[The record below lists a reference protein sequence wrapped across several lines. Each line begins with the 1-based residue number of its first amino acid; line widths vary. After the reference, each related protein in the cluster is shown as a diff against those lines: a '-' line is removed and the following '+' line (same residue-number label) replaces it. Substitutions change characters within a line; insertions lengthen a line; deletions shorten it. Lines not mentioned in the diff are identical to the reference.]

1 MKKKYGISLV
11 ITLMMSL
18 MLLLPQ
24 MTVFAEDDAIT
35 EPDGTPIFELYGNQT
50 YPVTAGEVSSIE
62 VQIQNVSEVFARYM
76 NTMLSDDQ
84 GIVQFKSDSIVE
96 SFGCSRRGILKVPYK
111 VFVPAYVES
120 GRYPLSVQLT
130 HTNRDGMV
138 SSQNFTIYLDV
149 TNGTDGSGIKITDYT
164 ISKSEIA
171 TGDIFD
177 VAVTLK
183 NNCGVDVNN
192 VTFALEGMD
201 GMKFAVNNGLAN
213 QSFSIKK
220 DETKTITFQL
230 VACKG
235 ISSIREVINTTL
247 TYRLDPGNKETE
259 KQQEESIT
267 IPCKVSAIND
277 PDAQTFAP
285 NIIIDKYDFG
295 GEYVVAG
302 KTFPL
307 SMTIRNTNSS
317 TGIKNL
323 KVTVIGAAGAG
334 DNGVAFSP
342 ANSSNSFFFESLA
355 PGASTDLNIDLLA
368 KADAKPD
375 SYPVNVVFDYE
386 YTSGGKNSKAETIT
400 ETLSIPLQ
408 QEDRFTVN
416 PPEIE
421 EASFVGQECMVN
433 ATFVNKGKSSVYNV
447 TVDVEGEGFDK
458 TTSSYY
464 IGNVDSGKEEYYDTR
479 IIPNTSGEIKGEIV
493 VTYEDSNGNEKEIR
507 KEFITNATEMQMMDP
522 MVPGMDMDMPVMG
535 GDMMPSEESA
545 GLPTWAIIVI
555 CVAGAGVVVAAV
567 IIIVKVVKKK
577 KALKETED
585 DDEDN

>member
-1 MKKKYGISLV
+1 MRKKYGLSLV
-11 ITLMMSL
+11 ITLLMSL
-18 MLLLPQ
+18 ILLLPQ
-24 MTVFAEDDAIT
+24 ITVFAEDDPIT

-50 YPVTAGEVSSIE
+50 YSVTAGEVCNIQ
-62 VQIQNVSEVFARYM
+62 VQLQNVSEVFARYM

-84 GIVQFKSDSIVE
+84 GIVQFKSNSIVE
-96 SFGCSRRGILKVPYK
+96 SFGCSRRGILKVPYQ

-120 GRYPLSVQLT
+120 GRYPLSLQLT
-130 HTNRDGMV
+130 HTNRDGV
-138 SSQNFTIYLDV
+138 VNSQSFTIYLDV
-149 TNGTDGSGIKITDYT
+149 VNGTNGTGIQVADYSV
-164 ISKSEIA
+164 SKNEIA
-171 TGDIFD
+171 TGDIFELN
-177 VAVTLK
+177 VTLK
-183 NNCGVDVNN
+183 NNCGVDVNGA
-192 VTFALEGMD
+192 VISLDGMD
-201 GMKFAVNNGLAN
+201 GMKFAVNSGLAN
-213 QSFSIKK
+213 RSFDIKK
-220 DETKTITFQL
+220 DETKKITFQL

-235 ISSIREVINTTL
+235 ISSIREVINSAI

-259 KQQEESIT
+259 QTQEESFT

-285 NIIIDKYDFG
+285 NIIIDRYSFG
-295 GEYVVAG
+295 SDYVTAG

-307 SMTIRNTNSS
+307 ALSIRNTNSS
-317 TGIKNL
+317 IGIKNL
-323 KVTVIGAAGAG
+323 KVTIIGASGAG

-355 PGASTDLNIDLLA
+355 PGASTDINIDLLA
-368 KADAKPD
+368 KSDAKPD

-386 YTSGGKNSKAETIT
+386 YTAGGKNSKAETIT

-421 EASFVGQECMVN
+421 PTSFVGQECMVN
-433 ATFVNKGKSSVYNV
+433 ATFVNKGKSAVYNV

-458 TTSSYY
+458 TSSSYY

-479 IIPNTSGEIKGEIV
+479 IIPNMAGEITGYVV

-507 KEFITNATEMQMMDP
+507 KEFITNANEMMMVDP
-522 MVPGMDMDMPVMG
+522 MFPDGDMPVMG
-535 GDMMPSEESA
+535 DDGGMMMPEESA

-555 CVAGAGVVVAAV
+555 CVVGAGVVVTA
-567 IIIVKVVKKK
+567 IIIIAKVVKKK
-577 KALKETED
+577 KALKEIED